1 MWAIVLAHM
10 KAVLLHNLSQ
20 KDKALNNNLS
30 KKFFGGGTAHRVIRC
45 GLLAVVTVAASGIAS
60 AQDRDQDQDKKDEM
74 TFSPRQNPAI
84 STPLPLPQG
93 NSEFLATHGVGT
105 QGYVCLPS
113 GSGAS
118 WTVNNPRPEATLFT
132 NVFGAAFQVITHFL
146 SPVQNPNDVGPKPP
160 RFGDATWQSSF
171 DSSKVWAQKT
181 NFITAGT
188 DESCPNGGAIDCLLL
203 QTIGSEEGPT
213 GGKTLIKTT
222 FIERLNT
229 KGGSA
234 PATGCSTL
242 ADVGKQT
249 LVPYSADY
257 HFFRADQ

>member
-1 MWAIVLAHM
+1 M
-10 KAVLLHNLSQ
+10 
-20 KDKALNNNLS
+20 NNNLS
-30 KKFFGGGTAHRVIRC
+30 KKFWRDGISSRVLRY
-45 GLLAVVTVAASGIAS
+45 GLLAAVAIAGSGIAS
-60 AQDRDQDQDKKDEM
+60 AQDRDQEKRDDL
-74 TFSPRQNPAI
+74 TSGLRQTTNTTA
-84 STPLPLPQG
+84 PLPLPQG
-93 NSEFLATHGVGT
+93 NSEYLATRGVGT

-118 WTVNNPRPEATLFT
+118 WTVNNARPEATLFT
-132 NVFGAAFQVITHFL
+132 NVFGVAFQVITHFL

-181 NFITAGT
+181 NAITAGT
-188 DESCPNGGAIDCLLL
+188 DDSCPNNGAIDCLLL
-203 QTIGSEEGPT
+203 QTIGSEQGPT
-213 GGKTLIKTT
+213 GGRTLMQTT

-234 PATGCSTL
+234 PATGCSTA

-257 HFFRADQ
+257 HFFRADH